1 MEVGF
6 KGNKTYNTVGWRNGA
21 VHLLKPPLG
30 LMEEESGWEN
40 MDSAEETSFNGLKR
54 KKKNGILTTANEL
67 TSLRVVFDE
76 KEIRVFI
83 YINIYIY
90 IYRERERLN
99 IYSARTPPLLTI
111 SLDFSP
117 VSCSL

>member
-90 IYRERERLN
+90 TYIERER
-99 IYSARTPPLLTI
+99 
-111 SLDFSP
+111 D
-117 VSCSL
+117 